1 MVEQVHNRL
10 KKEWA
15 DADADWVTGDY
26 RMLLLRGALVQDPDD
41 VFVSD
46 VLAAPNTEL
55 TDASY
60 GRVALGS
67 KTVTQNDASDRAD
80 LDAADVDFTT
90 LDLETPTAAV
100 IFRQVTTDAD
110 SPVAAFFTTGFGAA
124 ANGAGYVVETPNDV
138 IRIT

>member
-1 MVEQVHNRL
+1 MVEQVHNRI

-26 RMLLLRGALVQDPDD
+26 RMLLLVGGLTQDPDD
-41 VFVSD
+41 VFVAD
-46 VLAAPNTEL
+46 VLGANTE
-55 TDASY
+55 ASDGTY
-60 GRVALGS
+60 GRVALSG

-80 LDAADVDFTT
+80 LDADDVDFTT
-90 LDLETPTAAV
+90 LDNETPTAAV
-100 IFRQVTTDAD
+100 VFRQVTTDAD